1 MQSIE
6 DSLTKKKYQKIENS
20 NTENI
25 NWKLAVVN
33 EC

>member
-6 DSLTKKKYQKIENS
+6 DSLTKKYQKIENS